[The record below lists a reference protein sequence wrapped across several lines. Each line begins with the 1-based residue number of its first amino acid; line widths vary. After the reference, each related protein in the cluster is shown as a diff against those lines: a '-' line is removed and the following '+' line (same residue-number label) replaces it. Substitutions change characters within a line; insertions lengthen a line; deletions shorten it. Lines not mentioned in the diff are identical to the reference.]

1 MTANT
6 PKKVYL
12 GLSGGVDSAVCAAV
26 LKDLGYEVTCVY
38 MKCWGEGPS
47 CAAAQDGSE
56 SVKVASSLE
65 LPFQTWDFT
74 KVYRDNVLKSFIEQY
89 SKGLTPNPDIL
100 CNSEVKFGAFY
111 KKVKQIDKNALVA
124 TGHYARIIQDKYGFN
139 RLASGLDK
147 KKDQSYFLYKLSC
160 LENVLN
166 DCLFPVGEMTKVQVR
181 EYAKKLNLPNMDRP
195 DSQGLC
201 FIGDVNMRQFLS
213 SYISKTGGDV
223 VNSAGE
229 VIGKHI
235 GLAFY
240 TIGQRHGF
248 TVNNYHTDPL
258 YVIGKSFEENRL
270 IVGNRSEA
278 FSKCFNVSGLIFIE
292 EYLTSDLSVRV
303 RNLGKNISCTL
314 NSGNVNL
321 KVLEFGIA
329 PGQSAVFYHKDIVV
343 GGGTISEITP

>member
-1 MTANT
+1 MTTIAR
-6 PKKVYL
+6 KKVYL

-26 LKDLGYEVTCVY
+26 LKNLGYEVTCVY
-38 MKCWGEGPS
+38 MKCWDDGPG
-47 CAAAQDGSE
+47 CTAAQDVSE
-56 SVKVASSLE
+56 AVKVASSLE

-74 KVYRDNVLKSFIEQY
+74 KVYRDSVLKSFIEQY
-89 SKGLTPNPDIL
+89 SKGFTPNPDIL

-111 KKVKQIDKNALVA
+111 KKVKQIDGNALVA

-147 KKDQSYFLYKLSC
+147 KKDQSYFLYKISC

-181 EYAKKLNLPNMDRP
+181 EYARKLNLPNMNRP

-213 SYISKTGGDV
+213 SYISKTNGTVVSSNGGLI
-223 VNSAGE
+223 GE
-229 VIGKHI
+229 HI
-235 GLAFY
+235 GLSFY
-240 TIGQRHGF
+240 TFGQRHGF
-248 TVNNYHTDPL
+248 TINKHHPDPL
-258 YVIGKSFEENRL
+258 YVIGKSIKDNVL

-278 FSKCFNVSGLIFIE
+278 YSKCFVVFDLIFIDK
-292 EYLTSDLSVRV
+292 YLGSDLSVRV
-303 RNLGKNISCTL
+303 RNLGKNIPCTL
-314 NSGNVNL
+314 NSGNVDL
-321 KVLEFGIA
+321 KVPEFGIA